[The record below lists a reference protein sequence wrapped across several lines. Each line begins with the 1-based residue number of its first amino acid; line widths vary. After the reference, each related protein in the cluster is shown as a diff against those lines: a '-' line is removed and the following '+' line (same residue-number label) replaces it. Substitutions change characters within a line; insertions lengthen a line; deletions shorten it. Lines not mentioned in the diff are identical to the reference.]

1 VVGRHNGSVMPLE
14 AGQRHEFLVVG
25 DRLGRD
31 RDRVRI
37 AEQQI
42 AESSRNWQTDGR
54 PARDVTPLTAR
65 VPRE

>member
-14 AGQRHEFLVVG
+14 AGQRHAFLVVG

-42 AESSRNWQTDGR
+42 AASSRKWPAGR
-54 PARDVTPLTAR
+54 CAGPRVT
-65 VPRE
+65 